1 MIKRDRRY
9 ELIRTMFNDGKI
21 QTLNDIFEFI
31 PKTVVATDLGKK
43 VDRFTA
49 LISKVEKFTVEDL
62 FRIGKLC
69 DLEETQMFQL
79 VLKDYYIQKKNIE
92 RQREDHKA

>member
-9 ELIRTMFNDGKI
+9 ELIKTMFNDGKI
-21 QTLNDIFEFI
+21 QTLNDIFEFV
-31 PKTVVATDLGKK
+31 PKTIVATDLGKK

-49 LISKVEKFTVEDL
+49 LINKVEKFTVEDL

-69 DLEETQMFQL
+69 DLEESQMFRL
-79 VLKDYYIQKKNIE
+79 ALKDYSIQKKNIE
-92 RQREDHKA
+92 KQRENHKT

>member
-21 QTLNDIFEFI
+21 KTLNDIFVFV
-31 PKTVVATDLGKK
+31 PKTIVANDLGKK

-49 LISKVEKFTVEDL
+49 LINKVERFTMEDL
-62 FRIGKLC
+62 FRIARLC
-69 DLEETQMFQL
+69 DLEESQILQL
-79 VLKDYYIQKKNIE
+79 VMKDYSEQKKMIDKT
-92 RQREDHKA
+92 EDYKM